1 MNKLFAIV
9 QPVVESSSDMMF
21 LVGIQLFLLFIFVIM
36 LTVLCKVLKK
46 KDPEKSTKKACILIW
61 FMSAIA
67 WFIIAQIVW
76 ILTYSQI
83 TGI

>member
-1 MNKLFAIV
+1 MNKFLALL
-9 QPVVESSSDMMF
+9 QPVVESTSDMMF
-21 LVGIQLFLLFIFVIM
+21 LVGIQLFLLVFFIIM

-83 TGI
+83 FGL